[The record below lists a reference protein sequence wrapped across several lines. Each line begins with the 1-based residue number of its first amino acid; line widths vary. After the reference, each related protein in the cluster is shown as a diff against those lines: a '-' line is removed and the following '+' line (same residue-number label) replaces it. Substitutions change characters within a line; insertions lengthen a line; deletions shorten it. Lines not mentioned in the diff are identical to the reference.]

1 MKPSERRALEAEKR
15 AQKEVE
21 AKERSLQSDCGS
33 ADDGNSEKREG
44 FFSKHVRIITFAI
57 CVVLILTVLG
67 PWSIDRLVT
76 KHRESIF
83 GSDMSNK
90 EDITPND
97 IVALARLGETLT
109 WNDLNDFNY
118 NDLSQDYLDEV
129 TNKKR
134 TEYRREY
141 AVDGMLVVRVIGNS
155 TSGRPASV
163 QLLYYGKDAEV
174 MNEIRGKDVTDFL
187 TRHGYLK

>member
-21 AKERSLQSDCGS
+21 TKERSLQSDYGS
-33 ADDGNSEKREG
+33 ADDGNSEKCEG
-44 FFSKHVRIITFAI
+44 FFSRHVRIITFAI

-97 IVALARLGETLT
+97 IVALAQLGETLT
-109 WNDLNDFNY
+109 WKNFNDFNY

-155 TSGRPASV
+155 TSGRPTSV

-187 TRHGYLK
+187 TRHGYLQ